1 MSNSNLQTTQNNVI
15 VKKQNEKFFE
25 AQKQKTTT
33 ANYGCC
39 SFCCLKL
46 ILLKFIDLV
55 YVFLVLRFIVCT
67 QKESGLGQKDV
78 FLQQTNLEDAS
89 ENKPQPDAKL
99 FDAQVKKIFC
109 YAQLY
114 SAHIFCI
121 TKLKHKK

>member
-1 MSNSNLQTTQNNVI
+1 M
-15 VKKQNEKFFE
+15 
-25 AQKQKTTT
+25 
-33 ANYGCC
+33 
-39 SFCCLKL
+39 
-46 ILLKFIDLV
+46 
-55 YVFLVLRFIVCT
+55 CT